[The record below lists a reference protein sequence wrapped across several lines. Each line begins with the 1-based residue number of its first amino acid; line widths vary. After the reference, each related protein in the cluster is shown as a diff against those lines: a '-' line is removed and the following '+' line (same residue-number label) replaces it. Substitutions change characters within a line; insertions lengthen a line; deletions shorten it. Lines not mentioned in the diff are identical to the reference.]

1 MIFMTSINI
10 IVALIQ
16 VSFILGLVAFLWAK
30 RNEPNAIDQ
39 ANNNVFV
46 RLTLELERR
55 DNRIDELENKASDLR
70 REVNGLVGAIEQMK
84 VKLQREVKTREH
96 LEEEVNRQKT
106 RIVILESENVLL
118 KKRNSELANRLGTSP
133 LGDIE
138 NE

>member
-1 MIFMTSINI
+1 MTSINI